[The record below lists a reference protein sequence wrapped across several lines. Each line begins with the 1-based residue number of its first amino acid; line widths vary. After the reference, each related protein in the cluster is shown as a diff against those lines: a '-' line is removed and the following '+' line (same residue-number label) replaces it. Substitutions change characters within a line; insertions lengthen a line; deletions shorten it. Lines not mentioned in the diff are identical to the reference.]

1 MRIAEAAAK
10 SGLGID
16 TIRFYEKSGIVPPI
30 DRGADGQRRFT
41 PENVDWLTLLY
52 WLRKTGMPL
61 KTMRHFATL
70 YSAGDQTI
78 PDRKSVLIAHADH
91 LAKRRRELDQCDA
104 VLARKL
110 ALYDCQTGGGV

>member
-30 DRGADGQRRFT
+30 DRGADGHRRFT
-41 PENVDWLTLLY
+41 PENLDWLTLLY
-52 WLRKTGMPL
+52 WLRQTGMPL

-70 YSAGDQTI
+70 YRAGDQTI
-78 PDRKSVLIAHADH
+78 SERKSVLLAHASH
-91 LAKRRRELDQCDA
+91 LAERRQELDQCDA

-110 ALYDCQTGGGV
+110 AIYKSHEEGGA